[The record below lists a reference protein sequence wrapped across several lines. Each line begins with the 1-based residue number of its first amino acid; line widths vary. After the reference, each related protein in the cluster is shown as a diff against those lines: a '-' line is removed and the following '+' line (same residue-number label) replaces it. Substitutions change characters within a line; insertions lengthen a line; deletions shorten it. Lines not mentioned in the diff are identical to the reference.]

1 MKSLEHIMSEFFDH
15 ESPENHVEYFIGE
28 LKEFIVNNF
37 EFHPRQAAEIISLCD
52 DSRGF
57 INLAVDADMLATKV
71 KIVMKEPIHPDERP
85 DWQTAES
92 TYREL

>member
-1 MKSLEHIMSEFFDH
+1 MKTLEQIMDEFSCH
-15 ESPENHVEYFIGE
+15 ESPENHMEYFIGE

-52 DSRGF
+52 DRHGF

-71 KIVMKEPIHPDERP
+71 KLVMKEPIHYCERP
-85 DWQTAES
+85 DWQKA
-92 TYREL
+92 